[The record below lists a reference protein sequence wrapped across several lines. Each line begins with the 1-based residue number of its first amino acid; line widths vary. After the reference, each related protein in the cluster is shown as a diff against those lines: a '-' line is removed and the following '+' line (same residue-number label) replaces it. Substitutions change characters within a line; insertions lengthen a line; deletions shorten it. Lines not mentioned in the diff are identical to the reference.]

1 MLIFFFGGSESR
13 VLQRT
18 EAKTANVIYSK
29 IKVVIGVIG
38 FFPLKRRMDVVL
50 EKMYIISKAW

>member
-1 MLIFFFGGSESR
+1 M
-13 VLQRT
+13 LQRT
-18 EAKTANVIYSK
+18 EAKTAKVIYSK

-50 EKMYIISKAW
+50 EKMYIISKA